1 MIRPDKV
8 KTAGKLRNE
17 GKNMFWRIL
26 KRDMKRK
33 KTMNTILL
41 LFILLASLFLA
52 SSVSNLITMAGL
64 VNHYIEMSG
73 VPDLLMMAEVQGEED
88 EVLDFIRES
97 EYVQNYE
104 TDETL
109 GIENEQVEILFRK
122 DETSAEK
129 RNYEMS
135 NTLTIQAVPKLYT
148 KVFDADGEPLELSE
162 GEIALTKLEAE
173 KNDLQEGDRLAIT
186 VGDVRREFTV
196 VAETK
201 DAVFGTSFMGFKRN
215 IISQADFDAFMD
227 QENMSC
233 TRLYYVNCSDRKAF
247 QADFAA
253 QGINTGWTQ
262 SLGIEKELVPMCYVF
277 DMLTIGIMVIVSIC
291 LILISFLVLSFTI
304 TFTMQEEYKEIGIM
318 KAIGLKDKDVG
329 GIYLIKYLALSVA
342 GAVVGCVL
350 SFPFGSFLLKQAV
363 INIVVDEQGQNPL
376 IHIAASAFVVVLVFG
391 FCIRSMGKLKKISA
405 LQAIRGG
412 QTGESYAK
420 KQMKLSG
427 RRHAGVPGFLALNDV
442 LHQKRRFLALLL
454 CFIIGTIVLLLP
466 LSAKTTLESEDIV
479 YSFGMWKSD
488 LYLKSGQENTWIFM
502 GEEGITEAEKYLEE
516 VTKALAEEKIEA
528 QTGIACYY
536 GLYVYAQDENEIY
549 DLYSSW
555 QTGEWEQHLLML
567 DGREPVHENE
577 IAITERSAQE
587 MGVSIGD
594 TIYVKYAERNVP
606 YLITGTYQTLMNM
619 GEGLWFPKAA
629 EPDAEK
635 LAGFSACQVALE
647 NPEQQDQAAGVLRR
661 TYPNCTVYQGTEALD
676 ETFGLDGIIAIVES
690 AEMIILLVVL
700 GINILLTMLF
710 VRTFL
715 TKERGDVALMKSMG
729 FRNGAIMRWQAGRI
743 LLVLAASVIIGAV
756 LARVLAPVTLGK
768 IFAMMGATR
777 MELKTDPLLSYVI
790 CPLLMFAATGMAAL
804 LSMGGIR
811 RVDIRE
817 VNSIE

>member
-1 MIRPDKV
+1 
-8 KTAGKLRNE
+8 
-17 GKNMFWRIL
+17 MFWRIL

-33 KTMNTILL
+33 KTMNMILL

-52 SSVSNLITMAGL
+52 SSVSNLITMTGL

-73 VPDLLMMAEVQGEED
+73 VPDLLMMAEVQGEEAD
-88 EVLDFIRES
+88 DDVLNFIKES

-104 TDETL
+104 MDESF
-109 GIENEQVEILFRK
+109 GIENEQVEILYRK
-122 DETSAEK
+122 DEASAEK
-129 RNYEMS
+129 KSYEMS
-135 NTLTIQAVPKLYT
+135 NTLTIQAVPQIYT
-148 KVFDADGEPLELSE
+148 KVFDADGEPIELGE

-173 KNDLQEGDRLAIT
+173 ANALQEGDRLAIT

-201 DAVFGTSFMGFKRN
+201 DAMFGTSFMGFKRN

-227 QENMSC
+227 QENVSC

-247 QADFAA
+247 QSEFAA

-304 TFTMQEEYKEIGIM
+304 TFTLQEEYKEIGIM
-318 KAIGLKDKDVG
+318 KAIGLKDKDVSG
-329 GIYLIKYLALSVA
+329 VYLVKYLALSVA
-342 GAVVGCVL
+342 GAVFGCVL

-363 INIVVDEQGQNPL
+363 INIVVDEKGQNPL
-376 IHIAASAFVVVLVFG
+376 INVAASAFVVALVFG
-391 FCIRSMGKLKKISA
+391 FCIRSMKKLKKISVM
-405 LQAIRGG
+405 QAIRGG

-420 KQMKLSG
+420 KQMRLSG
-427 RRHAGVPGFLALNDV
+427 RRHLGVPGFLALNDV
-442 LHQKRRFLALLL
+442 LHQKRRFLVLLL

-488 LYLKSGQENTWIFM
+488 LYFKSGQENMWIFM
-502 GEEGITEAEKYLEE
+502 GEEGITEAEKYIEE
-516 VTKALAEEKIEA
+516 VTETLAEEKIEV
-528 QTGIACYY
+528 QTGISCYY
-536 GLYVYAQDENEIY
+536 GLYVYSGDEKEIY
-549 DLYSSW
+549 DIYSTW

-577 IAITERSAQE
+577 VAITERSAQE

-594 TIYVKYAERNVP
+594 TIYVKYAAKKVP

-619 GEGLWFPKAA
+619 GEGLWFPKEA
-629 EPDAEK
+629 EPNAEK
-635 LAGFSACQVALE
+635 LAGFGPCQLVLE
-647 NPEQQDQAAGVLRR
+647 NPEQREMAVKVLQREF
-661 TYPNCTVYQGTEALD
+661 PNSTVYQGTEMLD

-690 AEMIILLVVL
+690 AESIILLVVL

-743 LLVLAASVIIGAV
+743 LLVLAVSVITGAV

-768 IFAMMGATR
+768 IFAVMGATR

-790 CPLLMFAATGMAAL
+790 CPLLLFAATGLAAL

-817 VNSIE
+817 VNSME